1 MSSKVKSLKMSSSE
15 TKVRSPFPR
24 LRRVL
29 PAISFLA
36 LSACGGMADDSAETG
51 TLSEALQGGHG
62 NNDNHGNGNG
72 HGNGHGHG
80 NKPPSGEELFETAF
94 DDTNGRS
101 CATCHVRDDHTAL
114 TPAHV
119 TALLASNPS
128 DPLFNPIDADDPLA
142 AVPTY
147 EHLKKGLVRV
157 VLNLPDNM
165 DLIDFAGNVV
175 TPPDRTVAVWR
186 GVPSVENTAISA
198 PYQYDGR
205 KETLPEQAQG
215 AIIAHSEGGPVS
227 ARDLDAIAEFQ
238 QDQFTSNRAKK
249 VAKKL
254 DQGVPAEHIRRP
266 ELQMDDLTPAQ
277 ERGLEVYNIACE
289 GCHGGSKNLTVTNRE
304 VHDRAFVQLK
314 ADGNVLFDSSV
325 PPAAVLLPQPNNE
338 FLNVGFANLTYL
350 GQIYGDLFGP
360 RFNASVPMPQ
370 YRYRFYTDGTRT
382 VQKVDLPPVPNTVSG
397 FPFDLR
403 ANVDENGAPIVGPNF
418 LPQLFSTDPGRAA
431 TTGDPADF
439 EAFDMPQLRGIAN
452 TAPYFH
458 DNAAATLR
466 DAVDLYSRFILPFF
480 GPALN
485 LPAVLPPENG
495 GFFPESLSPEQK
507 NDLLEFL
514 AIL

>member
-1 MSSKVKSLKMSSSE
+1 MSSKVFSLLVSPSSKSKTS
-15 TKVRSPFPR
+15 SPFPKM
-24 LRRVL
+24 RRML
-29 PAISFLA
+29 PAISILA
-36 LSACGGMADDSAETG
+36 LSACGGMADDSAATG
-51 TLSEALQGGHG
+51 TLSEALQGG
-62 NNDNHGNGNG
+62 NGNGNG
-72 HGNGHGHG
+72 HGNGNGNGHGHG
-80 NKPPSGEELFETAF
+80 HKPPSGEQLFETAF
-94 DDTNGRS
+94 EGTNGRS
-101 CATCHVRDDHTAL
+101 CATCHVPDQHTAL

-119 TALLASNPS
+119 TALLASNPA

-157 VLNLPDNM
+157 ILDLPDNM
-165 DLIDFAGNVV
+165 DLIDFEGNVV
-175 TPPDRTVAVWR
+175 TPPDRTIEVWR
-186 GVPSVENTAISA
+186 AVPSVENTAISA

-205 KETLPEQAQG
+205 KETLQEQAQG
-215 AIIAHSEGGPVS
+215 AVTAHSEGGPVS
-227 ARDLDAIAEFQ
+227 ARDLDAIADFQ
-238 QDQFTSNRAKK
+238 QGLFTSNRAKK

-254 DQGVPAEHIRRP
+254 DQGVPAEDIRRP

-289 GCHGGSKNLTVTNRE
+289 GCHGGSKNLQVTNRE

-314 ADGNVLFDSSV
+314 ADGNVLFDTTV
-325 PPAAVLLPQPNNE
+325 QPPAAVLLPQPNNE
-338 FLNVGFANLTYL
+338 FMNVGFANLTYL
-350 GQIYGDLFGP
+350 GQIFGDLFGP
-360 RFNASVPMPQ
+360 RFNATVPLPQ
-370 YRYRFYTDGTRT
+370 YRYRFYTDGSRT
-382 VQKVDLPPVPNTVSG
+382 VQKVDLPPVPQTVSG

-403 ANVDENGAPIVGPNF
+403 AALDENGAPIVGPNF

-458 DNAAATLR
+458 DNAAETLR

-485 LPAVLPPENG
+485 LPANLPPENG

-507 NDLLEFL
+507 SDLLEFL
-514 AIL
+514 QIL